1 MFAFEES
8 LDSDPREEFFDAMAK
23 TEAALHADAA
33 EWAEYVAEADE
44 WAAELDD
51 QRGSS

>member
-8 LDSDPREEFFDAMAK
+8 LGPDPREEFFDAMA
-23 TEAALHADAA
+23 EAETALHADAA

-44 WAAELDD
+44 WAAGLDD
-51 QRGSS
+51 QLDSG